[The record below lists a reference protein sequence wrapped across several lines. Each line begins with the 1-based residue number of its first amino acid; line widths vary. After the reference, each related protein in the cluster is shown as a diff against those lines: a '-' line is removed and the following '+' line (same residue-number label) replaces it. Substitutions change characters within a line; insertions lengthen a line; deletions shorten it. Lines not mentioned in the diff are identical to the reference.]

1 MQVTREDLNPC
12 TIKLTVVC
20 DAAEVKEG
28 FERAFKQLTKK
39 IKLPGF
45 RPGHAPRAMLEGL
58 VSPEEHADAATELIV
73 KTTYQKAVDA
83 QQLTLDNSTSASIGI
98 EKVDRENGELVY
110 TAKVPLP
117 PSVEIGEYVGL
128 PVEKPSAEVTD
139 EEVEFEIERFR
150 KGKSSREVVMDR
162 GVQTGD
168 VAVLSIKP
176 EDATEGKS
184 FMFIA
189 GQMFEAL
196 DQEVLG
202 MAVEDMKNLELTF
215 PENFQETEWAGQTKN
230 VTVTLASLSSIKAP
244 EVDDAFAQSLQAE
257 NVDDLRKRLRELL
270 GASKAKMSY
279 ELATSSLL
287 DTLLEKS
294 KVYVSDNMWES
305 LAERRI
311 RETAEEQQS
320 KGKDFNEFITEQGM
334 NPETYVK
341 AWQDRAK
348 LEVQRAL
355 LIQQIFTKENMTL
368 SNEDLT
374 RELYEMAFEFNVEPQ
389 EMFDTLKKNQAL
401 DELQFRSISRKV
413 GGFLLENAAVTVPTL
428 L

>member
-12 TIKLTVVC
+12 TIQLTVVC

-45 RPGHAPRAMLEGL
+45 RPGHAPRAMLANL
-58 VSPEEHADAATELIV
+58 VSPEEHADAASELIV
-73 KTTYQKAVDA
+73 NMTYQKAIDA
-83 QQLTLDNSTSASIGI
+83 EGIKPDTTTSANIGV
-98 EKVDRENGELVY
+98 EKVDQAAGELVY
-110 TAKVPLP
+110 IAKVPLP
-117 PSVEIGEYVGL
+117 PSVEIGEYRGL
-128 PVEKPSAEVTD
+128 PVERPSAEVTD

-150 KGKSSREVVMDR
+150 KGKSSREAVLDR

-168 VAVLSIKP
+168 VAVLSIRP
-176 EDATEGKS
+176 EDSEESKS

-189 GQMFEAL
+189 GQMFAAL

-202 MAVEDMKNLELTF
+202 MNVEDMKNLELTF
-215 PENFQETEWAGQTKN
+215 PDNFQETTWAGQTKR
-230 VTVTLASLSSIKAP
+230 VTVSLASLSSIKAP
-244 EVDDAFAQSLQAE
+244 EVDDDFARSLKAE

-294 KVYVSDNMWES
+294 KVFVSDNMWLS
-305 LAERRI
+305 LADRRI
-311 RETAEEQQS
+311 RETAEEMH
-320 KGKDFNEFITEQGM
+320 KNGKDFAEFITEQGM
-334 NPETYVK
+334 TPETYVK

-355 LIQQIFTKENMTL
+355 LIQQIFTLEAMTL
-368 SNEDLT
+368 NNEDLT
-374 RELYEMAFEFNVEPQ
+374 RELYEMANEFNVDPQ
-389 EMFDTLKKNQAL
+389 EMFDTLQKNNAM

-413 GGFLLENAAVTVPTL
+413 GSFLLDHAAVTIPTL